1 MVVLDFLLGGDIN
14 WMVESPKLDAIQF
27 PSVDIANEYTNGGL
41 NIWAAEGSSASN
53 GKRNA

>member
-1 MVVLDFLLGGDIN
+1 
-14 WMVESPKLDAIQF
+14 MVESPKLDAIQF

-53 GKRNA
+53 DKRDA